1 MFTWICPTCG
11 REVPPAY
18 NECPDCAAKT
28 ASDSVTAS
36 ATPPGAGA
44 PFQQPGAPS
53 QQGTRSMRRPLWA
66 TGPQDPLPP
75 APPPASFVPPEEPPS
90 IRPPK
95 QATSPLFQTPVPEA
109 PRYTVP
115 QHPGTPKWLLGV
127 ATGVIIV
134 LIVGAMYWFFGR
146 SQTTSAVIQAAP
158 AKPAAAGENP
168 LQKYIEV
175 TGIRFSPDTKGV
187 QVAFD
192 IINHSDSDVMG
203 LTGTATIFAK
213 TNDGQQT
220 AIGTVK
226 FQTSMA
232 GQGSKEMLL
241 PFDTKLKMMELPD
254 WQNVAVKV
262 EITGP
267 PGA

>member
-44 PFQQPGAPS
+44 PFQQPGAPFQQPGAPS

-75 APPPASFVPPEEPPS
+75 APPPAYAPPPEEPPS

-95 QATSPLFQTPVPEA
+95 QATSPLFQTSAPET

-127 ATGVIIV
+127 ATGSTV
-134 LIVGAMYWFFGR
+134 
-146 SQTTSAVIQAAP
+146 
-158 AKPAAAGENP
+158 
-168 LQKYIEV
+168 
-175 TGIRFSPDTKGV
+175 
-187 QVAFD
+187 VA
-192 IINHSDSDVMG
+192 I
-203 LTGTATIFAK
+203 
-213 TNDGQQT
+213 
-220 AIGTVK
+220 
-226 FQTSMA
+226 
-232 GQGSKEMLL
+232 
-241 PFDTKLKMMELPD
+241 
-254 WQNVAVKV
+254 
-262 EITGP
+262 
-267 PGA
+267 